1 MFKGTLL
8 PDKWGHQAAGHEA
21 KSGGAGAAA
30 TALRLAWL
38 AAVRRPLPLIAHMHA
53 EALATHP
60 PTPLRHHRWPESVL
74 CALQTLPSA
83 SFQVRFESQLI
94 QRVVGSSKRALR
106 KPQVGGGAAR

>member
-60 PTPLRHHRWPESVL
+60 PTPLRHPAGLKVC
-74 CALQTLPSA
+74 CAPCKRFRA
-83 SFQVRFESQLI
+83 QVSKF
-94 QRVVGSSKRALR
+94 GSSRS
-106 KPQVGGGAAR
+106 